1 MRNMRPLFVSSLL
14 LSGLTLA
21 GCQTTSSQIQADPC
35 AAANARITL
44 GNLARNSAGD
54 AYGKCLNE
62 LRTELA
68 SARFRARELEIQAT
82 DLEAQSAS
90 LNGERKQAALRL
102 AKVKKQQ
109 AALAS
114 RLAALKD
121 AKQIDEQ
128 KAQKLIAQ
136 EERLSGKISGNN
148 QGMSAGEEKSVSL
161 EMLQLEA
168 ELAAS
173 GV

>member
-1 MRNMRPLFVSSLL
+1 MRPLFVSSLL

-121 AKQIDEQ
+121 AKQLDEQ
-128 KAQKLIAQ
+128 KAKKLVAQ
-136 EERLSGKISGNN
+136 EERLSGKISDNN
-148 QGMSAGEEKSVSL
+148 QGIGASDEISLSV

-168 ELAAS
+168 ELAAA
-173 GV
+173 GL